1 MARCLQEGADP
12 NERDGR
18 GMTPLGMA
26 ASIGKAGVVKVL
38 LEAGAD
44 PNARNEG
51 GVTPLHTAAMGVGM
65 TPLYWART
73 AEAVMVL
80 LQAGADPNTRI
91 GVSGETPL
99 HWAALV
105 GTAEV
110 VTALLQAGADAG
122 AAVYQRGKGLQYPFD
137 YAKDNEKIK
146 GTDVYWKLSQAR
158 FE

>member
-1 MARCLQEGADP
+1 
-12 NERDGR
+12 
-18 GMTPLGMA
+18 MTPLYWA
-26 ASIGKAGVVKVL
+26 ETAEVVTAL
-38 LEAGAD
+38 LQAGAD
-44 PNARNEG
+44 PNARDNNF
-51 GVTPLHTAAMGVGM
+51 M
-65 TPLYWART
+65 TPLYKAKT
-73 AEAVMVL
+73 AGIVTAL